1 MARMC
6 GLDVKQLIMHMI
18 CTKYMHASYTC
29 KGVGANQVGPAHLPP
44 VPAAALPRTG
54 LPPSTGP
61 FPPPPLPP
69 SEVNSDPDGN

>member
-18 CTKYMHASYTC
+18 CTKYM
-29 KGVGANQVGPAHLPP
+29 QVTHVRGWVQTKLDRPTFHQYRP
-44 VPAAALPRTG
+44 AALPRTG

-61 FPPPPLPP
+61 PPPRLR
-69 SEVNSDPDGN
+69 